1 MDISYLL
8 SPTRSYQTYLA
19 ENYYWEELIKDLP
32 EPLTLDLLEDR
43 LKTICREHSI
53 YSYYFDMIDFCEIA
67 RIFL

>member
-8 SPTRSYQTYLA
+8 SPTRSYQIYLA
-19 ENYYWEELIKDLP
+19 EDYYWEELIKELP

-43 LKTICREHSI
+43 LKTICREHFY
-53 YSYYFDMIDFCEIA
+53 YSNYFDRIDFGEIA